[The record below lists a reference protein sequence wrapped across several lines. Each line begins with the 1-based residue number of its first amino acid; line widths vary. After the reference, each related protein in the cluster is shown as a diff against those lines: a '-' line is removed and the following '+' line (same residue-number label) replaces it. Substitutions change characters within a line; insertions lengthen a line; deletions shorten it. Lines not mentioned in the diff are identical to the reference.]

1 VTGDYLLA
9 GKTTFLLWAS
19 SPPQPTLSSADAGMP
34 LLGYSL
40 VTSGNTPLFTQIK
53 KQIAVQADF

>member
-1 VTGDYLLA
+1 
-9 GKTTFLLWAS
+9 
-19 SPPQPTLSSADAGMP
+19 MP

-53 KQIAVQADF
+53 KQIAVKAIAIRMIRLIYDHRSLTRIPFLAR